1 VIDVRGLRYTYA
13 GAPVSAVRDLT
24 FRVEKGE
31 VFGFLG
37 PSGAGK
43 STTQKILIALQRDY
57 EGAVTVLGRD
67 LREWGADYYEHIGVS
82 FEFPNHYLKLTA
94 RENLALFRGF
104 YRHST
109 ESPES
114 VLEAVGLTEDAD
126 KRVGAYSKGMRIR
139 LNLARALLHQPKLLF
154 LDEPT
159 AGLDPA
165 TARAVRL
172 LIQSKQDAGTT
183 VFLTTHDMTAADALC
198 SRVAFIVDGEIRLV
212 DTPDVLKR
220 RYGQRAVR
228 VTFGS
233 DTRNEHQEFSLDGI
247 ADNADFLTLLRRPD
261 LRTIHTL
268 ETTLE
273 DVFVQVTGRGLA

>member
-1 VIDVRGLRYTYA
+1 MIEARGLGYTYPGAQAPAVRG
-13 GAPVSAVRDLT
+13 LT

-57 EGAVTVLGRD
+57 EGTVTILGRD
-67 LREWGADYYEHIGVS
+67 LRQWDADYYEHIGVS

-94 RENLALFRGF
+94 RENLELFRGF
-104 YRHST
+104 YGRATAS
-109 ESPES
+109 SES
-114 VLEAVGLTEDAD
+114 VLEAVRLAEDAD
-126 KRVGAYSKGMRIR
+126 KRVGAFSKGMRIR
-139 LNLARALLHQPKLLF
+139 LNLARALLHRPELLF

-165 TARAVRL
+165 TARAVRT
-172 LIQSKQDAGTT
+172 LIRSKQDAGTT
-183 VFLTTHDMTAADALC
+183 VFLTTHDMAAVDALC

-212 DTPDVLKR
+212 DTPEALKR
-220 RYGQRAVR
+220 RYGRRAVR

-233 DTRNEHQEFSLDGI
+233 DARADQQDFPLDGI
-247 ADNADFLTLLRRPD
+247 AGNGDFLTALRRAD